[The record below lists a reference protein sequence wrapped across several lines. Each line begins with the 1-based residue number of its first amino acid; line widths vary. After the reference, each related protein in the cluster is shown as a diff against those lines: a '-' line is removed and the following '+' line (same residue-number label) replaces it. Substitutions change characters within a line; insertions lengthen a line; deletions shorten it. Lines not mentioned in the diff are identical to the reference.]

1 MEANFIEIPIERVE
15 ARMPGRI
22 SVINLTPEYAYPVIP
37 SSFYADNEP
46 YITTSTL
53 AMLFK
58 KCQPN
63 GILVKLSDWE
73 PLSKATRKGELSL
86 TIITPPEF
94 EDIKLNANELAYNQF
109 TELIEI
115 KGTVE
120 KEN

>member
-1 MEANFIEIPIERVE
+1 MGANFIEIPIERVE

-22 SVINLTPEYAYPVIP
+22 SVINLTPDYIYPIVL
-37 SSFYADNEP
+37 SSVYADNEP
-46 YITTSTL
+46 YFTTSTL

-58 KCQPN
+58 KRQPN
-63 GILVKLSDWE
+63 GVLVNLSDWDQ
-73 PLSKATRKGELSL
+73 LSKATRKGELSL

-115 KGTVE
+115 KGIVE